1 MRQAYNDAYYIDRIL
16 SGDKNSFAYLVERHK
31 DMVFTIAK
39 RMLQNQ
45 EDAEEVAQDA
55 FMKAYKSLK
64 KFKGE
69 SKFSTWLYKIV
80 YNLAIS
86 KLRKKKHDTFSID
99 DSDNSHFE
107 AIEESS
113 YNKLQDLERTDQ
125 RNYIKT
131 AIEQLNYEERTVVTL
146 YYQKEQKVSEIAEI
160 TGLSAS
166 NVKVKLFRAR
176 KKLYDKLY
184 SLFNNT
190 EKASYDE

>member
-1 MRQAYNDAYYIDRIL
+1 MQEHNDAYYIDRIL
-16 SGDKNSFAYLVERHK
+16 NGDKNSFAYLVERHK
-31 DMVFTIAK
+31 NMVFTIAK

-80 YNLAIS
+80 YNFSIS
-86 KLRKKKHDTFSID
+86 KIRKKKHDTFSID
-99 DSDNSHFE
+99 DSENSHFE

-113 YNKLQDLERTDQ
+113 YNKLQDLEKTDQ
-125 RNYIKT
+125 SNYIKT
-131 AIEQLNYEERTVVTL
+131 AIEQLDYEERTVITL
-146 YYQKEQKVSEIAEI
+146 YYQKEQKVNEIAEI

-184 SLFNNT
+184 SLFNNK
-190 EKASYDE
+190 EKATHDE